1 MKIHYKNYLNR
12 YAKSLRNAST
22 YSEILLWNEL
32 KKKQIL
38 NVQFNRQRPIGN
50 YIADFYCAKAKLI
63 IELDG
68 ITHHSEEQYD
78 LDMIRQAE
86 LENMGYKVLRF
97 SDEEVMNDRENVV
110 REITVEVEYRIK

>member
-1 MKIHYKNYLNR
+1 MKVHYKNYLNR
-12 YAKSLRNAST
+12 YAKNLRNAST

-32 KKKQIL
+32 KQKQIL

-68 ITHHSEEQYD
+68 ITHHSEEQYN

-97 SDEEVMNDRENVV
+97 HDDEVMNDRQNVL
-110 REITVEVEYRIK
+110 RTIEIELEKRLG